1 MFLGCLEYIGSIA
14 LTFCPARYRA
24 GKELRNPT
32 LASAVIEGFI
42 ASSFLVGRIYVYVP
56 RAGMVSDKQAKDL
69 FLSHAGKFMA
79 ANAIAG
85 SANFLLDP
93 INLLCLYFIFEALFR
108 ALAAVGGNGPV
119 GTLPLYPVSILHGLW
134 DKATHKRY
142 LGKLI
147 ADEIVRGN
155 GKQAFDLQVHS
166 CRPKLDWNRY
176 VTVEFEG
183 EFYECY
189 FEDQGPA
196 PLRFIYHL
204 RKLPIGRLAV
214 VIRKYKADEV
224 LPV

>member
-14 LTFCPARYRA
+14 LAYCPARYRA
-24 GKELRNPT
+24 GKELRNPA
-32 LASAVIEGFI
+32 LASAVLEGFI
-42 ASSFLVGRIYVYVP
+42 AASFLVGRIYVYVP
-56 RAGMVSDKQAKDL
+56 RAGMVSDEKAKQL
-69 FLSHAGKFMA
+69 FLSQGGWFIVT
-79 ANAIAG
+79 NAVAG

-119 GTLPLYPVSILHGLW
+119 GTLPLYPVSILHDLW
-134 DKATHKRY
+134 DKTAHKRY
-142 LGKLI
+142 LGKLV
-147 ADEIVRGN
+147 ADEVIRGE
-155 GKQAFDLQVHS
+155 GRQAFDLQVHS

-183 EFYECY
+183 QFFECY
-189 FEDQGPA
+189 FEEQGPP

-214 VIRKYKADEV
+214 VIRKYKTDDV
-224 LPV
+224 LSV